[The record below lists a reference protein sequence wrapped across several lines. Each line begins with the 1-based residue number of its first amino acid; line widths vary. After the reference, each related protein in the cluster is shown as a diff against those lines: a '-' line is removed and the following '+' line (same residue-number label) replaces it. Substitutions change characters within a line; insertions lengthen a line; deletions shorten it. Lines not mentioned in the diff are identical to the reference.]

1 MERFM
6 GMKPRV
12 VWFANSVLTGYV
24 TPMTRHILPWLCS
37 LAHLALVI
45 VADPGRAYLPTRGME
60 KIAQFDVPVTLEL
73 EDRLVRTT
81 VLYRVLPE
89 TI

>member
-1 MERFM
+1 M

-24 TPMTRHILPWLCS
+24 TPMTRHILPWLRS

>member
-1 MERFM
+1 
-6 GMKPRV
+6 
-12 VWFANSVLTGYV
+12 
-24 TPMTRHILPWLCS
+24 MTRHILPWLRS